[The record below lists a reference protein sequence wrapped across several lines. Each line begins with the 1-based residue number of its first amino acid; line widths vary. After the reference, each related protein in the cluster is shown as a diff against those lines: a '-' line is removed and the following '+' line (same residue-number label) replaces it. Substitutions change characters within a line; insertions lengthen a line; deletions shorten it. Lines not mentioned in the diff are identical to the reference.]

1 VKTNSPATSPRT
13 RARRSLLPGLLLLLL
28 AAALLA
34 GCGSSETSTITIGNE
49 SKADQ
54 KLITAEDPQI
64 PKLPTTGPLATKPVT
79 EACQPPPKELEKKD
93 LITGTGLEAKKGS
106 VVYVNYVGALCSN
119 GKEFDSSWKR
129 KEPFLFVIGTGE
141 VINGW
146 DKGVIG
152 MKVGGRR
159 LLKIP
164 AEEAYGKLG
173 NAPKIPKNEPL
184 VFVVDLLKVNKKGEG
199 EGTG

>member
-1 VKTNSPATSPRT
+1 MKTNSPATSPRT
-13 RARRSLLPGLLLLLL
+13 RARRSLLPGLLLLLA

-49 SKADQ
+49 NKADQ
-54 KLITAEDPQI
+54 KLITAEDPEI
-64 PKLPTTGPLATKPVT
+64 PKTPTSGTLATKPVT
-79 EACQPPPKELEKKD
+79 EACTPKPTKLETKD
-93 LITGTGLEAKKGS
+93 LVTGTGAEAKKGS
-106 VVYVNYVGALCSN
+106 TVYVNYVGALCSN

-146 DKGVIG
+146 DKGVVG

-173 NAPKIPKNEPL
+173 NEPKIPKNEPL
-184 VFVVDLLKVNKKGEG
+184 VFVVDLLKVKPKEKTEG
-199 EGTG
+199 

>member
-1 VKTNSPATSPRT
+1 MKTNSPATSPRN
-13 RARRSLLPGLLLLLL
+13 RARRSLLPGLLLLLV

-54 KLITAEDPQI
+54 KLITAEDPQV

-79 EACQPPPKELEKKD
+79 EACHPPPKELEKKD
-93 LITGTGLEAKKGS
+93 LIVGTGLEAKKGS

-119 GKEFDSSWKR
+119 GKEFDSSWSR

-164 AEEAYGKLG
+164 AGEAYGKLG
-173 NAPKIPKNEPL
+173 NEPKIPKNEPL